1 MIYLITGGTRS
12 GKSSYAQELAISLSD
27 APVYVATARIWD
39 EDFEQ
44 RVERHKQDR
53 GDQWTSIE
61 VEKKLGNPDLEGKV
75 AVIDC
80 ITLWLTNFYMDTGQD
95 VDHSLELAKEELDKL
110 FEQEEAT
117 LILVTNEIGM
127 GTHAPTESG
136 RKFADLQGWVNQY
149 IARNADE
156 VTLMV
161 SGIPVTVKEE

>member
-12 GKSSYAQELAISLSD
+12 GKSSYAQELAITLSD

-95 VDHSLELAKEELDKL
+95 VDHSLELAKEELDEL